1 MFDIWMLLTASGVAG
16 TGLSA
21 VPRTVEQSRIST
33 GRGAGRGHL
42 SRPHA
47 HCRSIDQSSVRI
59 AVKQDDPERLFATV
73 LKPTVE
79 ADIGEITVSWKT
91 GPTFVDGSYIVSC
104 YEVQDGA
111 DPITCKNLED
121 NEPIAVAEGDYDKT
135 LLKDKYTEVLEY
147 WGDEDEVVQCF
158 IEVEGEYGH
167 EKCKEAG
174 EATFPEVDARLFA
187 TVQKPTVEADIGEI
201 TVSWKTGPAFVDG
214 SYIVSCYEVLDGA
227 DPITCKNLE
236 DNEPIAVAEG
246 DYDKTLLK
254 DEYTE
259 VLLYQGDE
267 DEVVQCFIE
276 VEGEYGHEKCK
287 EAGEATF
294 PEVDARLA
302 GSIIKP
308 TTVATGAGF
317 GEVSFETIGAVEYEY
332 SIQCYNKDDLDA
344 EGAFLTCLPLGG
356 KLDFDDAGIF
366 LIEET
371 DGTTEV
377 GKSTTTWAFG
387 DVLDADKTAQCFIF
401 VEGPY
406 GKLDK
411 CMSAGEAVLED
422 QAARLFATVQK
433 PTVEADIGEI
443 TVSWKTGPAFVD
455 GSYIVSCYEVLDGA
469 DPITC
474 KNLEDNEPIA
484 VAEGDYDKTLLKDEY
499 TEVLEYWGDE
509 DEVVQCFI
517 EVEGEYGHEKCKE
530 AGEAT
535 FPEVDAR
542 LAGSIIK
549 PTTVATG
556 AGFGEVSFETI
567 GAVEYEYSIQCYNKD
582 DLDAEGAFLTCLPL
596 GGKLDFDD
604 AGIFLIEET
613 DGTTEVGKSTT
624 TWAFGD
630 VLDADK
636 TAQCFIFVEGP
647 YGKLDKCMS
656 AGEAVLEDQAAR
668 LFATVQKPTV
678 EADAAEITVS
688 WKTGPA
694 FVDGSYTV
702 SCYEVQDGADPIT
715 CKNLEDNEP
724 IAVAEGDYD
733 KTLLKD
739 EYTEVLE
746 YVGTD
751 GEIVQCFI
759 EVEGEFGH
767 EKCKEA
773 GEATIE
779 IPAPAP

>member
-1 MFDIWMLLTASGVAG
+1 
-16 TGLSA
+16 
-21 VPRTVEQSRIST
+21 
-33 GRGAGRGHL
+33 
-42 SRPHA
+42 
-47 HCRSIDQSSVRI
+47 
-59 AVKQDDPERLFATV
+59 V

-294 PEVDARLA
+294 PEVDARL
-302 GSIIKP
+302 
-308 TTVATGAGF
+308 
-317 GEVSFETIGAVEYEY
+317 
-332 SIQCYNKDDLDA
+332 
-344 EGAFLTCLPLGG
+344 
-356 KLDFDDAGIF
+356 
-366 LIEET
+366 
-371 DGTTEV
+371 
-377 GKSTTTWAFG
+377 
-387 DVLDADKTAQCFIF
+387 
-401 VEGPY
+401 
-406 GKLDK
+406 
-411 CMSAGEAVLED
+411 
-422 QAARLFATVQK
+422 FATVQK
-433 PTVEADIGEI
+433 PTVEADYGDGGEGGI

-455 GSYIVSCYEVLDGA
+455 GSYTVSCYEVLDGA

-499 TEVLEYWGDE
+499 TEVLAYNGAD

-535 FPEVDAR
+535 FVAPTLDR
-542 LAGSIIK
+542 IAGSIIK

-582 DLDAEGAFLTCLPL
+582 ALDAEGAFLTCLPL

-702 SCYEVQDGADPIT
+702 SCYEVLDGADPIT

-746 YVGTD
+746 YDGDD

-779 IPAPAP
+779 IPAQ